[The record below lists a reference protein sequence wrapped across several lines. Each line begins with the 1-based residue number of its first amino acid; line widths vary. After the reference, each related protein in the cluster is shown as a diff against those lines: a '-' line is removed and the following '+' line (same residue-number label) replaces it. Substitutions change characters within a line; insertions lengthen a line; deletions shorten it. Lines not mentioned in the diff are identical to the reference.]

1 VPEAPFSARAPWRT
15 PRFQPRRK
23 AERPCRPSP
32 RASSR
37 FPSVPPCASLKTCT
51 LGSVSFHTLRLSL
64 FSSSCPSLLFR
75 PVRHG
80 EPLVFSPDARPN
92 GPAARRRV
100 PPCRFPSVPPCPS
113 PITYTLASVSFYTLG
128 LSLFPR
134 PWPNRCFRPARHG
147 ERLVFS
153 PNARP
158 NSHAAR
164 RRAPPCPSL
173 RSSRA
178 SVSFSLNPQC
188 PSPKTYTLCSVS
200 FHTLGLSLF
209 PGPCPSLRFR
219 PVRHGRTPRF
229 QSRRKAEQPCRPSPR
244 ASSRFPSVPPCPSLK
259 PYIHLSFVVFPF
271 HTLGLSLF

>member
-1 VPEAPFSARAPWRT
+1 MAEPFFSARAPWRT
-15 PRFQPRRK
+15 PRFQPIRK
-23 AERPCRPSP
+23 AEQPCRPSP

-37 FPSVPPCASLKTCT
+37 FPSVPPLPSLKTCA
-51 LGSVSFHTLRLSL
+51 LGSVSFHTLGLSP
-64 FSSSCPSLLFR
+64 FSRPWPNRCFR
-75 PVRHG
+75 PARHG
-80 EPLVFSPDARPN
+80 ELLVFSPDARPN

-100 PPCRFPSVPPCPS
+100 PPCRFPSVSPCPS
-113 PITYTLASVSFYTLG
+113 PKTYTLASVSFYTLG

-164 RRAPPCPSL
+164 RRAPPCRFPS
-173 RSSRA
+173 
-178 SVSFSLNPQC
+178 VPPC
-188 PSPKTYTLCSVS
+188 PSPKTYILPSVS

-209 PGPCPSLRFR
+209 PGPCPNLGFR

-229 QSRRKAEQPCRPSPR
+229 RP
-244 ASSRFPSVPPCPSLK
+244 
-259 PYIHLSFVVFPF
+259 
-271 HTLGLSLF
+271 

>member
-1 VPEAPFSARAPWRT
+1 MPEPRFSARAPWRT
-15 PRFQPRRK
+15 PCFQPRRK
-23 AERPCRPSP
+23 AERPCRSSP

-37 FPSVPPCASLKTCT
+37 FPSVPPCASIKTCT
-51 LGSVSFHTLRLSL
+51 LGSVSFHTLGLSL
-64 FSSSCPSLLFR
+64 FSSSCPSLRFR

-92 GPAARRRV
+92 GPTARRRV

-113 PITYTLASVSFYTLG
+113 PKTYTLASVSFYTLG
-128 LSLFPR
+128 LSLFPRPCPNRCFRPVRHGEPLVFSPNARPNSHAARRRAPPCRFPSVSAQTYTLASVSFYALGLSLFSR

-178 SVSFSLNPQC
+178 SVSFSLR
-188 PSPKTYTLCSVS
+188 ST
-200 FHTLGLSLF
+200 
-209 PGPCPSLRFR
+209 
-219 PVRHGRTPRF
+219 
-229 QSRRKAEQPCRPSPR
+229 
-244 ASSRFPSVPPCPSLK
+244 VPFTK
-259 PYIHLSFVVFPF
+259 DIDFMFGVFP
-271 HTLGLSLF
+271 HAST

>member
-1 VPEAPFSARAPWRT
+1 MPEPRFSARAPWRT
-15 PRFQPRRK
+15 PCFQPRRK

-37 FPSVPPCASLKTCT
+37 FPSVPPCASIKTCT
-51 LGSVSFHTLRLSL
+51 LGSVSFHTLGLSL
-64 FSSSCPSLLFR
+64 FSSSCPSLRFR
-75 PVRHG
+75 PLRHG

-113 PITYTLASVSFYTLG
+113 PKTYTLASVSFYTLG

-147 ERLVFS
+147 EPLVFS
-153 PNARP
+153 PDARP

-164 RRAPPCPSL
+164 RLAPPCRFPS
-173 RSSRA
+173 
-178 SVSFSLNPQC
+178 VPPC
-188 PSPKTYTLCSVS
+188 PSPKTYILPSVS

-209 PGPCPSLRFR
+209 PGPCPNLGFR

-229 QSRRKAEQPCRPSPR
+229 RP
-244 ASSRFPSVPPCPSLK
+244 
-259 PYIHLSFVVFPF
+259 
-271 HTLGLSLF
+271 